1 MKIGDVRPVQ
11 SIEQLATA
19 GRQPNGDAGNSLA
32 ARSRH
37 QFSRILNEEDEVVY
51 RVVDEETGQI
61 LTQVPS
67 EEVLRVAKRLQQ
79 ILSDRKAK

>member
-1 MKIGDVRPVQ
+1 MKIGDIRRVQ
-11 SIEQLATA
+11 SVERTGTPNREANTGA
-19 GRQPNGDAGNSLA
+19 GSTLTS
-32 ARSRH
+32 RSRH

-51 RVVDEETGQI
+51 RVVDDETGQI

-79 ILSDRKAK
+79 MLSDRKAK